1 MRRIESSG
9 SEPREDSMAN
19 PRSTFEKRR
28 REQDKKDKARAKQE
42 RLAARRSEPRGAK
55 GPEIAWD
62 EAAPPPAPET
72 AEDPPPAPEDV
83 PAPE

>member
-1 MRRIESSG
+1 VLG
-9 SEPREDSMAN
+9 FEPREDSMAN

-42 RLAARRSEPRGAK
+42 RLAARRSEPRAAK

-62 EAAPPPAPET
+62 EAPPPPGSDAAADAPDT
-72 AEDPPPAPEDV
+72 PEDV
-83 PAPE
+83 PSPE

>member
-1 MRRIESSG
+1 
-9 SEPREDSMAN
+9 MAN

-42 RLAARRSEPRGAK
+42 RLAARRAEPRAEK

-62 EAAPPPAPET
+62 EAPPPPPPEGADDPPAPV
-72 AEDPPPAPEDV
+72 EDAPQ
-83 PAPE
+83 PE